1 MTDIANPPVL
11 VLAELTAAG
20 TLRTAVA
27 DALGAAAQVGVPH
40 AVLVTAPD
48 AAGDAAPDALTAR
61 LGELGAAVVHTAVSE
76 HVGSAMG
83 SAEVA
88 ALAAAIE
95 AVLPEAVVL
104 PNSPE
109 SRTIAGRLAVRA
121 HGAVTAD
128 AVALRR
134 EDGEIVAQH
143 SVFGGD
149 VLAES
154 TVEGGPNIVTLR
166 PGVVEERAQPVA
178 APEVRPLEV
187 GERAVAAGAAIR
199 SSEPVEVSS
208 DRPALRTAKTVVAG
222 GRGVGSEEGFT
233 TLVEPLADALGAA
246 VGASRAAVDS
256 GFTSAD
262 RQVGQTGVIVAPDL
276 YIALGIS
283 GAIQHLAGMK
293 TSKTIVAIDSNEDAE
308 IFDHADFGV
317 VGDVFEVVPQL
328 IARLDARRG

>member
-1 MTDIANPPVL
+1 MTEIPDTPVL

-27 DALGAAAQVGVPH
+27 EALGAASLVGVPH
-40 AVLVTAPD
+40 AVLVTAPGAD
-48 AAGDAAPDALTAR
+48 AAALVSR
-61 LGELGAAVVHTAVSE
+61 LGELGAAAVHTAESAE
-76 HVGSAMG
+76 VGSALG

-88 ALAAAIE
+88 ALTAAIE
-95 AVLPEAVVL
+95 AVLPRAVVL

-109 SRTIAGRLAVRA
+109 SRTVAGRLAVRA

-128 AVALRR
+128 AVGLRW
-134 EDGEIVAQH
+134 EEGEVVVEH

-149 VLAES
+149 VQSES
-154 TVEGGPNIVTLR
+154 TVEGGPNIITLR
-166 PGVVEERAQPVA
+166 PGSVDHRAAPVA
-178 APEVRPLEV
+178 APQTVPLDLTGRV
-187 GERAVAAGAAIR
+187 VSAGAQVR
-199 SSEPVEVSS
+199 SSEPVVAMG
-208 DRPALRTAKTVVAG
+208 DRPALRTAKAVVAG
-222 GRGVGSEEGFT
+222 GHGVGSADGFT
-233 TLVEPLADALGAA
+233 ALVEPLADALGAA

-317 VGDVFEVVPQL
+317 VGDVATVVPQL
-328 IARLDARRG
+328 IERLAARRG